1 MTSLHLGHRANS
13 GPLDSPKPFSDMAGE
28 LCSRQKPFATL
39 REGIVEEWYASPPL
53 EQASTTHIFGA
64 SIRKGVIQA

>member
-1 MTSLHLGHRANS
+1 LHLGHRANS

-39 REGIVEEWYASPPL
+39 REGIV
-53 EQASTTHIFGA
+53 
-64 SIRKGVIQA
+64 